1 MSRRFDDPE
10 FVPLFVDGR
19 TLRNANSLCNRP
31 GRRKGEDHSGIRRSK
46 NESTECVIVL
56 LQGPQE
62 HGFRPAGR
70 LPLPDR
76 GADSA
81 VSAAKARKCYSRM
94 HDPDFIADIKKFLSR
109 RRIGKK
115 ENCLH

>member
-1 MSRRFDDPE
+1 MQT
-10 FVPLFVDGR
+10 LFAIDRATEGEK
-19 TLRNANSLCNRP
+19 TIP
-31 GRRKGEDHSGIRRSK
+31 GFAEVK
-46 NESTECVIVL
+46 NESTECVIAL

-81 VSAAKARKCYSRM
+81 VSAAKARKCYSRI
-94 HDPDFIADIKKFLSR
+94 HDPDFIADIKKNL
-109 RRIGKK
+109 
-115 ENCLH
+115 EPT